1 MEAEMIRKFIYLIFF
16 GLIFTGCTNSTVQE
30 EIENRNLVN
39 EEESEDRGG
48 FPENYTEAEVSEAD
62 NSKEDYEVKTDID
75 SEEEQEPITPAKK
88 YNIPTGFSYVD
99 DVITDIDLDIRY
111 YTDYNFVG
119 EKIDGYI
126 APLAILT
133 DEAVNALKEAAEM
146 LREDGYTIR
155 IYDAYRP
162 QKAVDHFVRWSQNDD
177 DTNKEIFYPQMEKA
191 VLFTDGYISK
201 KSRHSRGST
210 VDLTILDENGN
221 EVDMGGYFDLLDT
234 RSNYDTDQILPEQH
248 ENREYLRNVMD
259 MAGFDSIRTEWW
271 HFQLRDE
278 PYTDKYFDFDIE

>member
-1 MEAEMIRKFIYLIFF
+1 MEAEMIKKFIYIVFA
-16 GLIFTGCTNSTVQE
+16 GLILTSCTYSKDKAETDNTNVEVNAGSE
-30 EIENRNLVN
+30 EK
-39 EEESEDRGG
+39 EDLSNIY
-48 FPENYTEAEVSEAD
+48 PKANEAETEKND
-62 NSKEDYEVKTDID
+62 NISKTDTD

-133 DEAVNALKEAAEM
+133 DEAVNALKEAADI